1 MTMAHNTRTAFCLLP
16 AAVSQ
21 SGFMHTLAL
30 TDAIMCPIDFRLYS
44 Q

>member
-1 MTMAHNTRTAFCLLP
+1 M
-16 AAVSQ
+16 SQSGQ